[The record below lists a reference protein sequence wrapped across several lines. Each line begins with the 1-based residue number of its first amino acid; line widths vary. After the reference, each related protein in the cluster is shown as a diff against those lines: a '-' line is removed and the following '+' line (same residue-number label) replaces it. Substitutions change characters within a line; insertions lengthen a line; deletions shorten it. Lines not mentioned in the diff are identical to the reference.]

1 MANDKPEKMILT
13 KSNLIESITRR
24 LRHSSEK
31 RSADPSAV
39 LDGNPAQ
46 IHLNDF
52 SEPIVIPLQEF
63 LQADFPTR
71 IAVVLAR
78 LPRRPLSLQLSTAWF
93 SILGKAAE
101 LRLSQP
107 QMHRLA
113 EEAIALQP
121 DSKFVDSLFEILLDD
136 GQERRGDVNE
146 PVFFIISCEK
156 YLEKAVPLHH
166 KLCKFHSRTFVVVGD
181 PSVREAVVDGYKLIV
196 PAGDAYE
203 DLPKKVLES
212 LVFVRRKWKGSGVF
226 KIDDDSEVIGPPNWE
241 GISQM
246 AREAQFAGYV
256 MTRTEDRPMD
266 RCWHIGKCSHR
277 DMTPYRGRYRGSY
290 AAGASY
296 YLGPIAVDTLVRD
309 YFKYRDE
316 FNIELFEDKA
326 IGSILF
332 QNGIEPRPADIA
344 GLLGLRIE
352 EWVKELK

>member
-1 MANDKPEKMILT
+1 MILT
-13 KSNLIESITRR
+13 KSNLIQSIARR
-24 LRHSSEK
+24 LRHSSEE
-31 RSADPSAV
+31 RSAGPPAL
-39 LDGNPAQ
+39 LDGSPAQ

-52 SEPIVIPLQEF
+52 SEPIVVPAQEF

-71 IAVVLAR
+71 IALVVAR
-78 LPRRPLSLQLSTAWF
+78 LRRRPSSLQLSTAWF
-93 SILGKAAE
+93 SILDKAVE
-101 LRLSQP
+101 LGLSRP
-107 QMHRLA
+107 EMHKLA
-113 EEAIALQP
+113 EESIALQP
-121 DSKFVDSLFEILLDD
+121 DSQFVDSLFEILLDD
-136 GQERRGDVNE
+136 RQERRSEGME
-146 PVFFIISCEK
+146 PVFLIISCEK
-156 YLEKAVPLHH
+156 YSDKAVPLHRA
-166 KLCKFHSRTFVVVGD
+166 LCEFHSSTFVVVGD
-181 PSVREAVVDGYKLIV
+181 PSAREGVVDGYKLIV

-212 LVFVRRKWKGSGVF
+212 LVFARRKWRGSGVF

-241 GISQM
+241 GIFHM
-246 AREAQFAGYV
+246 AHKAQFAGYV

-266 RCWHIGKCSHR
+266 RCWHIGKCAHR

-296 YLGPIAVDTLVRD
+296 YLGPIAIDTLVKD
-309 YFKYRDE
+309 YFRYRDE

-352 EWVKELK
+352 EWVKGLK